1 MRRADYRRLIEAYG
15 ADPKRWPVEA
25 DRPVEALDD
34 LHETL
39 SAARR
44 LDGLLAS
51 ADHVVDRDAE
61 QRVMARLSLLP
72 KQDRPTM
79 AAHSWRRR
87 LGRVLEEAL
96 WPKVAGL
103 ALASLLGM
111 AIGLSDLTSFMP
123 DEDSDDLVALVLD
136 ETPMAGLER

>member
-44 LDGLLAS
+44 LDGLLAA
-51 ADHVVDRDAE
+51 ADHSVDRDAE

-72 KQDRPTM
+72 RQDRPTM
-79 AAHSWRRR
+79 AAFSWQRR
-87 LGRVLEEAL
+87 LVRMLEEAL

-103 ALASLLGM
+103 AMASLLGM
-111 AIGLSDLTSFMP
+111 AIGLTDLTNFTA
-123 DEDSDDLVALVLD
+123 DDDSDDLVTLVLD